1 VQNICAQNKYLFYE
15 RKVEVDSIKYSIII
29 PTSSNF
35 NHLLE
40 TLSYVKDG
48 SDSTETEII
57 VINNASID
65 NTETYLKDNSD
76 IVSIHNTENLG
87 FGKAVN
93 MGIKIA
99 KGEWIVI
106 LNDDALVPVNFLKKF
121 SADCKEYERISGT
134 KPASIAAPMSNYV
147 GMNAQQEKCD
157 DRKSFE
163 VTAKQ
168 IYTDKYRQVIPVG
181 VVSGLCL
188 FINKEVFDKIGLF
201 DERFFAGCEDLDF
214 CIRAY
219 EAGFVTV
226 VCKDI
231 FVFHYGS
238 RTIDR
243 IPELKR
249 GTAHVIDLL
258 KKYEYRKKHKQTLG
272 IIYRVKLRDNYDIEI
287 FLRSLQKSSTF
298 ADHIFILDDASPM
311 KIKQESNKISI
322 STEEGLH
329 EIELLCKIT
338 LKQHDRSFD
347 ERRDRNELL
356 IMAKEANMDW
366 VFSLD
371 ADEVVEDK
379 VDRKYIEKLIN
390 TPDPM
395 CQAYAVHYYTFWN
408 DEEHYNA
415 GDVWK
420 NMHGNRLVRLTGDP
434 HIFLGSKSSFH
445 VGNIPFTPGDLSRT
459 SSIRIK
465 HYGYV
470 HPEQRQRKYEWYEK
484 MDTDKNPL
492 LIGHKDYSH
501 LVRENP
507 LILRDWKEDSTISL
521 CTIMRNEESSLF
533 DFLRSYTPFL
543 DETIIVDTGS
553 TDNSIYLAE
562 LFNCKVIQK
571 EWNDSFSDA
580 RNEALKNSRSTW
592 VLHMDIDEHL
602 EDTVTLRRMLDTD
615 LDAYMFYVNNLMRE
629 SRYSLSET
637 IRLFKR
643 HCGFEYTGYV
653 HETINSN
660 GHINVGRAPM
670 KIFHFGYLKSE
681 QDLKAKMQNY
691 FKMNQ
696 KQIEDFPKDPRPR
709 YAIAIHYL
717 EEGFVD
723 KAEENLLQASELDNK
738 FYQCN
743 KDLGYLYLNKA
754 IVYFDKVVN
763 TLRPE
768 HPFHRLCGENIH
780 IINDMVGDKSQV
792 AQGHLEGL
800 V

>member
-1 VQNICAQNKYLFYE
+1 VS
-15 RKVEVDSIKYSIII
+15 SIKYSVII

-35 NHLLE
+35 NHLAE
-40 TLSYVKDG
+40 TLAYVKDG
-48 SDSTETEII
+48 SDAEETEII
-57 VINNASID
+57 VVNNASVD
-65 NTETYLKDNSD
+65 NTEEYLKTNPD
-76 IVSIHNTENLG
+76 IISIHNTENLG

-99 KGEWIVI
+99 KGEWVVI
-106 LNDDALVPVNFLKKF
+106 LNDDALVPHNFLKKF

-147 GMNAQQEKCD
+147 GMNIQQEKCR
-157 DRKSFE
+157 DRESFE
-163 VTAKQ
+163 ITAKRL
-168 IYTDKYRQVIPVG
+168 YTNNYRQVIPAG
-181 VVSGLCL
+181 IVSGLCL
-188 FINKEVFDKIGLF
+188 FVNKEVFDKIGLL

-249 GTAHVIDLL
+249 GTAHIVDLL
-258 KKYEYRKKHKQTLG
+258 KKYENRKTIKQTLG
-272 IIYRVKLRDNYDIEI
+272 IIYRVKLRDEYEAEI
-287 FLRSLQKSSTF
+287 FIRSLKKSSTF
-298 ADHIFILDDASPM
+298 ADHIFILDDNSPI
-311 KIKQESNKISI
+311 KISNESNKISI
-322 STEEGLH
+322 KDIGDV
-329 EIELLCKIT
+329 ELSCKVT
-338 LKQHDRSFD
+338 LKQHDREYD

-356 IMAKEANMDW
+356 IMAKEAKMDW

-379 VDRKYIEKLIN
+379 VDRKYMEKLIN

-408 DEEHYNA
+408 DEKHYNA

-434 HIFLGSKSSFH
+434 KIFLGSKSSFH
-445 VGNIPFTPGDLSRT
+445 VGNIPFTPRDLSRT

-484 MDTDKNPL
+484 TDTDKNPA
-492 LIGHKDYSH
+492 LIGHKDYKH
-501 LVRENP
+501 LIKENP
-507 LILRDWKEDSTISL
+507 LILREWIEDSTISL
-521 CTIMRNEESSLF
+521 CTIMKNEESSLF

-543 DETIIVDTGS
+543 DETVIVDTGS
-553 TDNSIYLAE
+553 TDNSVYLAE
-562 LFNCKVIQK
+562 LFNCKVIHK
-571 EWNDSFSDA
+571 AWNNSFSDA
-580 RNEALKNSRSTW
+580 RNEALKNSNSTW
-592 VLHMDIDEHL
+592 ILHMDIDEHL
-602 EDTVTLRRMLDTD
+602 EDLVTVRRMLDTD
-615 LDAYMFYVNNLMRE
+615 LEAYMFYVSNLMVDNK
-629 SRYSLSET
+629 YSLSET
-637 IRLFKR
+637 IRLFKKS
-643 HCGFEYTGYV
+643 CDFEYSGYV
-653 HETINSN
+653 HETIDTN
-660 GHINVGRAPM
+660 GHVNIGRAPM
-670 KIFHFGYLKSE
+670 KLFHFGYLKSGK
-681 QDLKAKMQNY
+681 DLKNKMQNY

-754 IVYFDKVVN
+754 QIYFEKVIN
-763 TLRPE
+763 TLRPD
-768 HPFHRLCGENIH
+768 HPFHKLCDENIH
-780 IINDMVGDKSQV
+780 IITDMVGDKAQV